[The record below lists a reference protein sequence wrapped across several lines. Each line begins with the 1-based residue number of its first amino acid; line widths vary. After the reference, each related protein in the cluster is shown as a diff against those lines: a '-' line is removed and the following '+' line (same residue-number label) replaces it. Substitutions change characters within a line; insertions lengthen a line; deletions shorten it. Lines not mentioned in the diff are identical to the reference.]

1 MSAEQVQ
8 IVSKQESSPALERI
22 AVTQF
27 VKPRHGEKMRFEVN
41 LVAESLDGMK
51 KKAVVEPNLPTWGS
65 FEIMC
70 DEGGALGG
78 TDTAPPPLGYLSAG
92 IAFCLL
98 THLSSF
104 IRSKRLNIDNLKIEQ
119 RTKFA
124 TTLVTEA
131 EEAGDFRGECE
142 GVETHIIVEGDHS
155 ADEVRQLAVESENA
169 CMAMQAI
176 MDATPTNTKL
186 YLNGSAI

>member
-1 MSAEQVQ
+1 MSTETDQ
-8 IVSKQESSPALERI
+8 IVTKQADSPALQKIE
-22 AVTQF
+22 VTRF
-27 VKPRHGEKMRFEVN
+27 AKPRRGEKMRFEVN
-41 LVAESLDGMK
+41 LLAESLDGMK
-51 KKAVVEPNLPTWGS
+51 KKAVVEPNLPTWSS
-65 FEIMC
+65 FEILC

-98 THLSSF
+98 THLSAF
-104 IRSKRLNIDNLKIEQ
+104 IRSKRLNINNLKIEQ
-119 RTKFA
+119 RTRFA

-142 GVETHIIVEGDHS
+142 GVETHIIVEGNHS
-155 ADEVRQLAVESENA
+155 AEEIRQLAEESENA

-176 MDATPTNTKL
+176 MNATPTDTRL
-186 YLNGSAI
+186 YLNGNEI